1 MLSLVKLVRGHWP
14 GGEVKIMYK
23 VQKKDGTLEDFDPN
37 KILSG
42 VKKAGGS
49 EEDAQ
54 KVLSEIQ
61 AWLPTAAQNNV
72 VKVLDIRTKGLEILR
87 SINPEVAA
95 SFESYQKSTK
105 N

>member
-1 MLSLVKLVRGHWP
+1 
-14 GGEVKIMYK
+14 MYK
-23 VQKKDGTLEDFDPN
+23 VQKKDGTQEDFDPN

-72 VKVLDIRTKGLEILR
+72 VKAIDIRTKGLEVLEQV
-87 SINPEVAA
+87 SPEV
-95 SFESYQKSTK
+95 FTKFKSYEKPPTS
-105 N
+105 